1 MFRKGYNLT
10 KFGNNPISFVPT
22 PPYIDER
29 GIFARNYDSQILQNL
44 GLDGHVAQA
53 NISINRKAGTI
64 RGFHFLNRPYSE
76 SKTLYVISGSIHL
89 KVIDLRKE
97 SKNFMTVS
105 EMDLVE
111 CKGFVNITEGC
122 AVGFQTL
129 EDNSYIQ
136 YFMSK
141 KYIAEQDRGIRYDD
155 PLFNLKWPLALAN
168 ISMRD
173 KSFPNFSKEL
183 I

>member
-1 MFRKGYNLT
+1 MSRKKHKLT
-10 KFGNNPISFVPT
+10 ELGNNPINFVPT

-29 GIFARNYDSQILQNL
+29 GVFARNYDGQILEDL

-97 SKNFMTVS
+97 SKNFMTIS

-111 CKGFVNITEGC
+111 CEGFVNISEGC

-155 PLFNLKWPLALAN
+155 PLFSLKWPLALAN

-173 KSFPNFSKEL
+173 RSFPNFSTDL

>member
-1 MFRKGYNLT
+1 M
-10 KFGNNPISFVPT
+10 
-22 PPYIDER
+22 
-29 GIFARNYDSQILQNL
+29 
-44 GLDGHVAQA
+44 
-53 NISINRKAGTI
+53 TI
-64 RGFHFLNRPYSE
+64 
-76 SKTLYVISGSIHL
+76 
-89 KVIDLRKE
+89 
-97 SKNFMTVS
+97 S

-111 CKGFVNITEGC
+111 CEGFVNISEGC

-155 PLFNLKWPLALAN
+155 PLFSLKWPLALAN

-173 KSFPNFSKEL
+173 RSFPNFSTDL